1 MFASTLFGNLKRLKQ
16 YLLKNLRLPSLFPQG
31 NYYLRITTLFGVAL
45 RHLSF
50 FSRTHLLHPRT
61 FRLNQQPKV
70 AECRNWRTCKHSG
83 SGIAHAFANLLAVVG
98 FIAVHRAF
106 RADWLPR
113 QKLAALQL
121 LVRVNLQLATIQA
134 ETLLLPMLITAVQ
147 TYHERNGRLLGV
159 QDSIF
164 SHEGTIL
171 AHLPIYASNSRRC
184 AF

>member
-1 MFASTLFGNLKRLKQ
+1 MTDR
-16 YLLKNLRLPSLFPQG
+16 
-31 NYYLRITTLFGVAL
+31 
-45 RHLSF
+45 
-50 FSRTHLLHPRT
+50 RTWRARKHP
-61 FRLNQQPKV
+61 
-70 AECRNWRTCKHSG
+70 G
-83 SGIAHAFANLLAVVG
+83 SGITHDFANLLAVVG

-106 RADWLPR
+106 RADWLPG

-121 LVRVNLQLATIQA
+121 LERVNLQLATIQA

>member
-1 MFASTLFGNLKRLKQ
+1 MCAD
-16 YLLKNLRLPSLFPQG
+16 
-31 NYYLRITTLFGVAL
+31 
-45 RHLSF
+45 
-50 FSRTHLLHPRT
+50 LLHSRA
-61 FRLNQQPKV
+61 FRLDQQPQV
-70 AECRNWRTCKHSG
+70 ADCRPWRARKHPG
-83 SGIAHAFANLLAVVG
+83 SGITHDFANLLAVVG

-106 RADWLPR
+106 RADWLPG

>member
-1 MFASTLFGNLKRLKQ
+1 MTDR
-16 YLLKNLRLPSLFPQG
+16 
-31 NYYLRITTLFGVAL
+31 
-45 RHLSF
+45 
-50 FSRTHLLHPRT
+50 RTWRARKHP
-61 FRLNQQPKV
+61 
-70 AECRNWRTCKHSG
+70 G
-83 SGIAHAFANLLAVVG
+83 SGITHDFANLLAVVG
-98 FIAVHRAF
+98 FVAVHRAF

-171 AHLPIYASNSRRC
+171 GIYDLLGQKQFVEQSPSGFQSEQLAAGTYILVLEINQQIERLT
-184 AF
+184 FIKK